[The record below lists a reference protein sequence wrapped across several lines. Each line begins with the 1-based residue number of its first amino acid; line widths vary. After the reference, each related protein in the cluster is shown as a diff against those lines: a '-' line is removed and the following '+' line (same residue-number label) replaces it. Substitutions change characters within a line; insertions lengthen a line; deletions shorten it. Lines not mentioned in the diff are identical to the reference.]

1 MSGPFSNPDKR
12 DHDIPSTFTDEQAR
26 AAQQALVG
34 RPRIS
39 IRVRIA
45 LGFLAGFILNSALIV
60 AALLFISH
68 ITKQQQFLERAG
80 NFEFEIQQ
88 ARRFEKN
95 YFLYGTNLYDALNNA
110 QNAQNLLRDFETDMR
125 QIIGNHA
132 YSNMTYNLARYVESL
147 EKLRALNESDKEES
161 AKIRLSIESEL
172 RNFGAAIV
180 VNASNAIDQERLR
193 IQAWLRSSWIV
204 ALSALIFM
212 LLLEIL
218 IVTFIAQQ
226 IIRPFSRFEKYTE
239 RIAAGDFSLITP
251 ARRYRDE
258 FTNLAIALNRMLSE
272 LKKREDQLIQSR
284 KLAAVGNLTAGIA
297 HELNNPLNNISLTT
311 EALIDEFDEW
321 DKPTKIKMLK
331 DIFSQVE
338 RAGATV
344 ANLLDFTR
352 RDQEAFEQLNLKS
365 VMESTIKLMSNEI
378 NLSNVQLD
386 VALEDN
392 LPPIMGNQNNL
403 QQVFINLFINALQAM
418 PDGGKLF
425 VRALVENESLKIV
438 FSDTGIGI
446 PEENIGSIFD
456 PFFTTKELGKG
467 TGLGLSVSYGIIQKH
482 RGTITV
488 ESEVGKG
495 TSFTIKLPCADSAN
509 VSAIS

>member
-1 MSGPFSNPDKR
+1 MPSPAANSNEQER
-12 DHDIPSTFTDEQAR
+12 DNPSAFTDEQAQ
-26 AAQQALVG
+26 ATQEALVR

-39 IRVRIA
+39 IRLRIA
-45 LGFLAGFILNSALIV
+45 VGFLAAFILNSALII
-60 AALLFISH
+60 AAMLFISH
-68 ITKQQQFLERAG
+68 ISKQQQFLERAG

-110 QNAQNLLRDFETDMR
+110 QNAQNLLHDFENEMR
-125 QIIGNHA
+125 QVIGNHA
-132 YSNMTYNLARYVESL
+132 YDSMTYNLGSYVQSL
-147 EKLRALNESDKEES
+147 EKLRALNESDKEEA
-161 AKIRLSIESEL
+161 AKIRLSVESEL

-193 IQAWLRSSWIV
+193 VQTWLRSSWVV
-204 ALSALIFM
+204 ALSALVFT
-212 LLLEIL
+212 LLLEIF

-251 ARRYRDE
+251 RRRYRDE
-258 FTNLAIALNRMLSE
+258 FTNLAIALNRMLAE

-321 DKPTKIKMLK
+321 DKATKLKMLQ

-338 RAGATV
+338 RAGTTV

-352 RDQEAFEQLNLKS
+352 RDKEAFEQVHLKD
-365 VMESTIKLMSNEI
+365 VLERTLKLMANEI
-378 NLSNVQLD
+378 NLSQVQLD
-386 VALEDN
+386 VDLDDN

-403 QQVFINLFINALQAM
+403 QQVFLNLFLNALQAM
-418 PDGGKLF
+418 PDGGTLCVKAF
-425 VRALVENESLKIV
+425 AEHESLKV
-438 FSDTGIGI
+438 VVNDTGIGI
-446 PEENIGSIFD
+446 PKENLNSIFD

-482 RGTITV
+482 QGTITV

-495 TSFTIKLPCADSAN
+495 TSFTITLPCVGSVK
-509 VSAIS
+509 VSTSF